1 MDAPMYVKSRAVMVR
16 ARFLRPQGSLC
27 DRCATA
33 LRAALDLGASA
44 GPGQAE
50 AGAGSACPK
59 SAARRRRLALELAK
73 QLVDLAD
80 QVALQHPAQVR
91 GGLALEAVRGQIS
104 TRRWVVPEPIED
116 DHVQGPVG
124 LPVPAAG

>member
-1 MDAPMYVKSRAVMVR
+1 MYSAKNLGTALAEHLRVELESPTRMSFEKSAMDAPMYVKSRAVMVR

-44 GPGQAE
+44 GLGQAE

-73 QLVDLAD
+73 
-80 QVALQHPAQVR
+80 
-91 GGLALEAVRGQIS
+91 
-104 TRRWVVPEPIED
+104 
-116 DHVQGPVG
+116 
-124 LPVPAAG
+124 